1 MLTCKLNLHGSL
13 FLEPGGE
20 VPEAVGTSQ
29 GPQHVPVKAVL
40 QEDRPCDTSTWG
52 VCVCV
57 GGLMMLDAVG
67 QETAFPPCPWGSWS
81 CSDPSLQ
88 NYIRANNG
96 LAKYVPKQDAV

>member
-57 GGLMMLDAVG
+57 CRGTDDAGCCGPGNCISPMSLGLMVML
-67 QETAFPPCPWGSWS
+67 
-81 CSDPSLQ
+81 
-88 NYIRANNG
+88 
-96 LAKYVPKQDAV
+96 